1 VRSAFAA
8 LGVVFLVAVHAH
20 VLEGEVTLLDD
31 TGVDGGVQQ
40 VASPDAPKKAVVA
53 VATASPDAP
62 KQQTYGS
69 GYGSGYASGVQPK
82 FPYHKHMKENKHAWA
97 IKGGWSKKQEEALKR
112 AKEAH
117 ARATEYAKK
126 KENEKKIAD
135 LGCPCKGEKYYEYVW
150 NPAFASGAAFAS
162 GGATFGSGASYHSGG
177 SKLPCDPS
185 GNSNCDDDPKHGIKA
200 MIKKYGKLGPNSS
213 WTKMHEAKKKDAKHK
228 LDVATQKADAAFK
241 VALPDFKRMQQEMP
255 EFFTNGK
262 CPCPSSWTI
271 ADSGRLAAKKAKD
284 TEDALYAHKRML
296 WAEQRKNDGTE
307 AREAAA
313 EQAKIDAAKK
323 AKIDAAKKP

>member
-1 VRSAFAA
+1 MGDPDSAMVRSAFAA

-82 FPYHKHMKENKHAWA
+82 FPYHKHMKENKPAWA
-97 IKGGWSKKQEEALKR
+97 MKGGW
-112 AKEAH
+112 
-117 ARATEYAKK
+117 KK

-185 GNSNCDDDPKHGIKA
+185 GNSNCDNDPKHGIKA

-323 AKIDAAKKP
+323 P